1 MLYVNMYD
9 EPSNM
14 FLHSVKQKK
23 KKPRSFS
30 NLGNCKFRCFDILA
44 VCCLSL
50 LSHDRKLVRYMY
62 FLVFIAVSVEH
73 RSVPDNYEV
82 FKIYLE
88 NECYPRIMLE
98 KT

>member
-23 KKPRSFS
+23 KK
-30 NLGNCKFRCFDILA
+30 NLEVLVILGIANSDA

-50 LSHDRKLVRYMY
+50 LSHNRKLVRYMY

-82 FKIYLE
+82 FKIYME